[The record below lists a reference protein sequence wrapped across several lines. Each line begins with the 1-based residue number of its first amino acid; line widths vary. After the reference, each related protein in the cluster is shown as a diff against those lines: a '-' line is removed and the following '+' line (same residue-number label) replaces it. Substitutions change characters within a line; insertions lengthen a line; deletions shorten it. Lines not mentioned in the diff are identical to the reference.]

1 MSDHDIL
8 NLGHHAS
15 GTRHDAGDD
24 APVDHWV
31 TIDHRHIP
39 IAEPQGRR
47 TSQQKAT
54 EYSGDATYYNLPG
67 AKTASGQ
74 RFDPNRMTAAMTAEK
89 AKLGQ
94 TVKVTYTYQD
104 EQGKTVTR
112 TMAVVVNDRGPFA
125 RNADGKPLHP
135 LRPDPEGV
143 IDLTPAAFRQL
154 VGTLRVGRVHVTVK
168 VPNE

>member
-1 MSDHDIL
+1 MSDHDIP
-8 NLGHHAS
+8 NLGDHAS
-15 GTRHDAGDD
+15 GTPHDAGDD

-39 IAEPQGRR
+39 ITEPQGRR
-47 TSQQKAT
+47 ASQQKAT

-74 RFDPNRMTAAMTAEK
+74 RFDPNRMTAAMTSEK

-94 TVKVTYTYQD
+94 TVKVTYSYED
-104 EQGKTVTR
+104 EHGKSVTR
-112 TMAVVVNDRGPFA
+112 SISVVVNDRGPFE
-125 RNADGKPLHP
+125 RNPDGTPKHP
-135 LRPDPEGV
+135 LRPDPRGV

-154 VGTLRVGRVHVTVK
+154 AGTLRVGRVHVTVK